1 MSRANESA
9 FPVTDTYTN
18 PRDDMVQTDVRGG
31 LTIREHFAAMAMQ
44 GILASGANEPHANY
58 VWCANRA
65 VVMADALIAELAK
78 VRP

>member
-1 MSRANESA
+1 MTRATE
-9 FPVTDTYTN
+9 
-18 PRDDMVQTDVRGG
+18 MVYPCEGPNATAYG